1 LSVAKK
7 LLLFLFIISC
17 TSSSDVLIQE
27 TESNSET
34 TTTQTIVKQSLTAEE
49 ILIDIFNAYKTFS
62 DDPVGAVDVIWNYA
76 HEDNKEITGPKERFA
91 MMLASEPYDS
101 IIDLKDYSYETI
113 FESEEN
119 IHYEI
124 KVLAQNNN
132 YFVITWVFQ
141 KTICD
146 EKPCWRTIGV
156 SQPEY
161 FDSGI

>member
-1 LSVAKK
+1 MVKK
-7 LLLFLFIISC
+7 LFLFLLIISC
-17 TSSSDVLIQE
+17 STTSEVIQIE

-34 TTTQTIVKQSLTAEE
+34 ITTQTVVKQSLTSEE

-62 DDPVGAVDVIWNYA
+62 DDPVKAVDIIWDYA

-91 MMLASEPYDS
+91 MMLASEPFDS

-132 YFVITWVFQ
+132 YFVITWVLQ
-141 KTICD
+141 KTLCD

>member
-1 LSVAKK
+1 MVKK
-7 LLLFLFIISC
+7 LFLFLLIISC
-17 TSSSDVLIQE
+17 STTTEVIQIE
-27 TESNSET
+27 TESNIDT
-34 TTTQTIVKQSLTAEE
+34 NTTQTIVKQSLTSEE

-62 DDPVGAVDVIWNYA
+62 DDPVKAVDIIWNYA
-76 HEDNKEITGPKERFA
+76 HEDNKEITGPKDRFA

-124 KVLAQNNN
+124 KVLAQNNT

-141 KTICD
+141 KTLCD

>member
-1 LSVAKK
+1 MVKK
-7 LLLFLFIISC
+7 LFLFLLIISC
-17 TSSSDVLIQE
+17 STTTEVIQIE
-27 TESNSET
+27 TESNIDT
-34 TTTQTIVKQSLTAEE
+34 NTTQTFVKQSSTSEE
-49 ILIDIFNAYKTFS
+49 ILIDIFNIYKTFS
-62 DDPVGAVDVIWNYA
+62 DDPVKAVDIIWGYA

-91 MMLASEPYDS
+91 TMLASEPYDS

-119 IHYEI
+119 VHYEI
-124 KVLAQNNN
+124 KVLAQNNS

-141 KTICD
+141 KTLC
-146 EKPCWRTIGV
+146 EKKPCWRTIGV

>member
-1 LSVAKK
+1 VAKK
-7 LLLFLFIISC
+7 LFLFLLIISC
-17 TSSSDVLIQE
+17 TTTTDNLSIE
-27 TESNSET
+27 TETKAET
-34 TTTQTIVKQSLTAEE
+34 TTAQAIVKQSLTSEE
-49 ILIDIFNAYKTFS
+49 VLIEIFNAYKTFS
-62 DDPVGAVDVIWNYA
+62 DDPVKAVDTIWDYA

-141 KTICD
+141 KTLCD

>member
-1 LSVAKK
+1 MAKK
-7 LLLFLFIISC
+7 LFLFLLIISC
-17 TSSSDVLIQE
+17 TTTTDNLSIE
-27 TESNSET
+27 TETTSET
-34 TTTQTIVKQSLTAEE
+34 TTTQAVVKQSLTSEE
-49 ILIDIFNAYKTFS
+49 ILIEIFNAYKTFS
-62 DDPVGAVDVIWNYA
+62 KDPVKAVDIIWDYA

-119 IHYEI
+119 VHYEI

-141 KTICD
+141 KTLCD

>member
-1 LSVAKK
+1 VAKK

-17 TSSSDVLIQE
+17 TSSNDVLIQE
-27 TESNSET
+27 TQSNTET
-34 TTTQTIVKQSLTAEE
+34 TTTQTIVKQSLTSEE
-49 ILIDIFNAYKTFS
+49 ILVDIFNAYKTFS
-62 DDPVGAVDVIWNYA
+62 DDPIKAVDIIWDYA

-141 KTICD
+141 KTLCE

>member
-1 LSVAKK
+1 MAKK

-17 TSSSDVLIQE
+17 TSSNDVLIQE
-27 TESNSET
+27 TQSNTET
-34 TTTQTIVKQSLTAEE
+34 TTTQTIVKQSLTSEE
-49 ILIDIFNAYKTFS
+49 ILVDIFNAYKTFS
-62 DDPVGAVDVIWNYA
+62 DDPVKAVDVIWDYA

-141 KTICD
+141 KTLCD

>member
-1 LSVAKK
+1 VAKK

-17 TSSSDVLIQE
+17 TSSNDVLIQE
-27 TESNSET
+27 TQSNTET
-34 TTTQTIVKQSLTAEE
+34 TTTQTIVKQSLTSEE
-49 ILIDIFNAYKTFS
+49 ILVDIFNAYKTFS
-62 DDPVGAVDVIWNYA
+62 DDPVKAVDIIWDYA

-141 KTICD
+141 KTLCE

>member
-1 LSVAKK
+1 VAKK
-7 LLLFLFIISC
+7 LFLFLLIISC
-17 TSSSDVLIQE
+17 TTTTDNLSIE
-27 TESNSET
+27 TET
-34 TTTQTIVKQSLTAEE
+34 TTETTTIQDVVKQSLTSEE
-49 ILIDIFNAYKTFS
+49 ILIEIFNAYKTFS
-62 DDPVGAVDVIWNYA
+62 KDPVKAVDIIWDYA

-124 KVLAQNNN
+124 KVLAQKNN

-141 KTICD
+141 KTLCD

>member
-1 LSVAKK
+1 VVKK
-7 LLLFLFIISC
+7 LFLFLIIISC
-17 TSSSDVLIQE
+17 SKTTEVIQIE
-27 TESNSET
+27 TESNIDT
-34 TTTQTIVKQSLTAEE
+34 NTTQTIVKQSSTSEE
-49 ILIDIFNAYKTFS
+49 ILIDIFNIYKTFS
-62 DDPVGAVDVIWNYA
+62 DDPVKAVDIIWGYA

-119 IHYEI
+119 VHYEI
-124 KVLAQNNN
+124 KVLAQNNS

-141 KTICD
+141 KTLCD

>member
-1 LSVAKK
+1 MVKK
-7 LLLFLFIISC
+7 LFLFLLIISC
-17 TSSSDVLIQE
+17 STTSEVIQIE
-27 TESNSET
+27 TASNSET
-34 TTTQTIVKQSLTAEE
+34 TTTQASVKQSLTSEE

-62 DDPVGAVDVIWNYA
+62 DDPVKAVDIIWDYA

-141 KTICD
+141 KTLCD

>member
-1 LSVAKK
+1 MAKK
-7 LLLFLFIISC
+7 LFLFLLIISC
-17 TSSSDVLIQE
+17 TTTTDVLPIE
-27 TESNSET
+27 TESISDT
-34 TTTQTIVKQSLTAEE
+34 TTTQTIVKQSLTSEE
-49 ILIDIFNAYKTFS
+49 ILIDIFNAYKSFS
-62 DDPVGAVDVIWNYA
+62 DDPIKAVDIIWDYA
-76 HEDNKEITGPKERFA
+76 HEDNKEMTGPKERFA

-113 FESEEN
+113 FETEEN

-141 KTICD
+141 KTLCD

>member
-1 LSVAKK
+1 MVKK
-7 LLLFLFIISC
+7 LFLFLLIISC
-17 TSSSDVLIQE
+17 STTSEVIQIE

-34 TTTQTIVKQSLTAEE
+34 TTTQASVKQSLTSEE

-62 DDPVGAVDVIWNYA
+62 DDPVKAVDIIWDYA

-101 IIDLKDYSYETI
+101 IIDLKGYSYETI

-141 KTICD
+141 KTLCD

>member
-1 LSVAKK
+1 MAKK

-27 TESNSET
+27 TQSNTET
-34 TTTQTIVKQSLTAEE
+34 TTTQTIVKQSLTSEE
-49 ILIDIFNAYKTFS
+49 ILVDIFNAYKTFS
-62 DDPVGAVDVIWNYA
+62 DDPVKAVDIIWDYA

-141 KTICD
+141 KTLCD

>member
-1 LSVAKK
+1 MAKK

-27 TESNSET
+27 TQSNNET
-34 TTTQTIVKQSLTAEE
+34 TTTQTIVKQSLTSEE
-49 ILIDIFNAYKTFS
+49 ILVDIFNAYKTFS
-62 DDPVGAVDVIWNYA
+62 DDPVKAVEIIWDYA

-141 KTICD
+141 KTLCE

>member
-1 LSVAKK
+1 MAKK

-27 TESNSET
+27 TQSNTET
-34 TTTQTIVKQSLTAEE
+34 TTTQTIVKQSLTSEE
-49 ILIDIFNAYKTFS
+49 ILVDIFNAYKTFS
-62 DDPVGAVDVIWNYA
+62 DDPIKAVDVIWDYA

-141 KTICD
+141 KTLCD

>member
-1 LSVAKK
+1 MVKK
-7 LLLFLFIISC
+7 LFLFLLIISC
-17 TSSSDVLIQE
+17 STTSEVIQIE

-34 TTTQTIVKQSLTAEE
+34 ITTQTVVKQSLTSEE

-62 DDPVGAVDVIWNYA
+62 DDPVKAVDIIWDYA

-132 YFVITWVFQ
+132 
-141 KTICD
+141 
-146 EKPCWRTIGV
+146 
-156 SQPEY
+156 
-161 FDSGI
+161 

>member
-1 LSVAKK
+1 MAKK
-7 LLLFLFIISC
+7 LFLFLLIISC
-17 TSSSDVLIQE
+17 TTTTDNLSIE
-27 TESNSET
+27 TETKAET
-34 TTTQTIVKQSLTAEE
+34 TTSQAIVKQSLTSEE
-49 ILIDIFNAYKTFS
+49 VLIEIFNAYKTFS
-62 DDPVGAVDVIWNYA
+62 GDPVKAVDTIWDYA

-119 IHYEI
+119 IHYEV

-141 KTICD
+141 KTLCD

>member
-1 LSVAKK
+1 MVKK
-7 LLLFLFIISC
+7 LFLFLLIISC
-17 TSSSDVLIQE
+17 STTSEVIQIE

-34 TTTQTIVKQSLTAEE
+34 TTTQASVKQSLTSEE
-49 ILIDIFNAYKTFS
+49 ILINIFNAYKTFS
-62 DDPVGAVDVIWNYA
+62 DDPVKAVDIIWDYA

-119 IHYEI
+119 IHYEV

-141 KTICD
+141 KTLCD

>member
-1 LSVAKK
+1 MVKK
-7 LLLFLFIISC
+7 LFLFLLIISC
-17 TSSSDVLIQE
+17 STTSEVIQIE
-27 TESNSET
+27 TESYSET
-34 TTTQTIVKQSLTAEE
+34 TTTQASVKQSLTSEE

-62 DDPVGAVDVIWNYA
+62 DDPVKAVDIIWDYA

-141 KTICD
+141 KTLCD
-146 EKPCWRTIGV
+146 QKPCWRTIGV

>member
-1 LSVAKK
+1 MAKK
-7 LLLFLFIISC
+7 LLLFLIIASC
-17 TSSSDVLIQE
+17 TSTNDVLPIE
-27 TESNSET
+27 AKSN
-34 TTTQTIVKQSLTAEE
+34 TQTTSTEVFVKQSLTSEE
-49 ILIDIFNAYKTFS
+49 TLIDIFNTYKTFS
-62 DDPVGAVDVIWNYA
+62 DDPVKAVDIIWDYA
-76 HEDNKEITGPKERFA
+76 HKDNKEITGPKERFA

-141 KTICD
+141 RTLCD

>member
-1 LSVAKK
+1 MAKK
-7 LLLFLFIISC
+7 LLLFLLIISC

-27 TESNSET
+27 TQSNTET
-34 TTTQTIVKQSLTAEE
+34 TTTQTIVKQSLTSEE
-49 ILIDIFNAYKTFS
+49 ILVDIFNAYKTFS
-62 DDPVGAVDVIWNYA
+62 DDPVKAVDIIWDYA

-101 IIDLKDYSYETI
+101 IIDLKDYSYEII

-141 KTICD
+141 KTLCD

>member
-1 LSVAKK
+1 MVKK
-7 LLLFLFIISC
+7 LFLFLLIISC
-17 TSSSDVLIQE
+17 STTTEVIQIE
-27 TESNSET
+27 NESNIDT
-34 TTTQTIVKQSLTAEE
+34 NITQTIVKQSLSSEE

-62 DDPVGAVDVIWNYA
+62 DDPVKAVDIIWDYA

-91 MMLASEPYDS
+91 TMLSSEPYDS

-141 KTICD
+141 KTLCD

>member
-1 LSVAKK
+1 MVKK
-7 LLLFLFIISC
+7 LFLFLLIISC
-17 TSSSDVLIQE
+17 STTSEVIQIE

-34 TTTQTIVKQSLTAEE
+34 TTTQASVKHSLTSEE

-62 DDPVGAVDVIWNYA
+62 DDPVKAVDIIWDYA

-141 KTICD
+141 KTLCD
-146 EKPCWRTIGV
+146 QKPCWRTIGV